1 MIIPNVKKQLRK
13 RSVRA
18 TDSVAY
24 HTINITKYNLL
35 SVRPSNKT
43 LIFNILI
50 IINALNVI

>member
-1 MIIPNVKKQLRK
+1 MIIPNVQKQLRK
-13 RSVRA
+13 RSVWA